1 MPYFAHS
8 GTPGNKSDWQTL
20 PNHLNETAELA
31 AAFAAPFGLEQAAF
45 IAGLFHDLGKY
56 DPQFQR
62 RLEGANIR
70 VDHSTAGAAVLRD
83 LAKASDTYHRLMAE
97 IAGYAI
103 LGHHAGLPDKNTP
116 EPSCF
121 ERRCKHFEDKLDP
134 VWKDQVPSGLAS
146 LVPEWLPKA
155 IHPTNPHWEFD
166 ASVIARLLFS
176 CLVDAD
182 FKNTEK
188 FYAELEKREVDR
200 TWTALQDLLPEFR
213 TRFDAHMA
221 GLNQD
226 GDLNTLRRNILS
238 HVRGKATMPPGL
250 FTLTVPTGGGKTL
263 ASLGFAL
270 DHALAHGHSRIIYA
284 IPFAR
289 VRIETRSCRRGSGR
303 SRVVRYSRVTFPA
316 PDYETCARVACRS
329 THRSHKPGQAI
340 LKGRAGPGRFACAK
354 AYLPA
359 PSVQDRKSWRARQI
373 KINSLPRLLSRAF

>member
-1 MPYFAHS
+1 
-8 GTPGNKSDWQTL
+8 
-20 PNHLNETAELA
+20 
-31 AAFAAPFGLEQAAF
+31 
-45 IAGLFHDLGKY
+45 
-56 DPQFQR
+56 
-62 RLEGANIR
+62 
-70 VDHSTAGAAVLRD
+70 
-83 LAKASDTYHRLMAE
+83 MAE

-166 ASVIARLLFS
+166 ASVIARFLFS

-226 GDLNTLRRNILS
+226 GDLNTLRRGILS
-238 HVRGKATMPPGL
+238 HVRGKATLPPGL

-263 ASLGFAL
+263 RRLAWLCAGSCTGAWPQPDNPCHPVHAAADRNLS
-270 DHALAHGHSRIIYA
+270 DCTHALAGQTV
-284 IPFAR
+284 AR
-289 VRIETRSCRRGSGR
+289 NA
-303 SRVVRYSRVTFPA
+303 RVTFPA
-316 PDYETCARVACRS
+316 
-329 THRSHKPGQAI
+329 GQAI

-354 AYLPA
+354 A
-359 PSVQDRKSWRARQI
+359 
-373 KINSLPRLLSRAF
+373 